1 MGAVFARDRLL
12 GSVAV
17 CALLAS
23 AGAAEAGGLAVR
35 EQSAIFQGLSFA
47 GDAAG
52 GALSSSFWNPAAIS
66 EAGWGL
72 QSESALSAILGSSE
86 VTPRAGTTFPSPG
99 GPVGAPPSFL
109 NEAEDIGRPALV
121 AASYYAYRLSPDL
134 VLGLAI
140 NAPFGL
146 STEADENWG
155 GQYHGRS
162 GKIFTIN
169 VNPMLS
175 YNLAPNLSVGVGVQI
190 QYGQIVFK
198 GNPNLAPGHPNA
210 GFDVDDIGFGATA
223 GLLWKPAPGTTIG
236 LGFRS
241 AIEHDFEGDFFVV
254 GGQLNLPVFPFAL
267 PFTDVGLEGSV
278 MLPEMVTLSLR
289 QALSPSTRLLASVEW
304 TNWSRLGTVTFNA
317 TSTGGAPPLR
327 PIAPGDAVSTF
338 EFNWHDGW
346 FFALGG
352 EYDYSPSLT
361 LRAGVAYEISPIH
374 NANERFS
381 LITDSDRIWLS
392 AGLSYRLSER
402 LAVDLAYSHI
412 FFEDASIDRATNTS
426 GAPLAL
432 VADVEQSADI
442 ISAGLRIKWGGEAP
456 LK

>member
-1 MGAVFARDRLL
+1 MFAFSRRCLQV
-12 GSVAV
+12 SVAAS
-17 CALLAS
+17 ALLVT
-23 AGAAEAGGLAVR
+23 AGDAVAGGLAVR

-52 GALSSSFWNPAAIS
+52 GTLSSSFWNPAALS
-66 EAGWGL
+66 VAGWGL

-86 VTPRAGTTFPSPG
+86 VTPRDGTTFPFGLPAT
-99 GPVGAPPSFL
+99 VDDT
-109 NEAEDIGRPALV
+109 EDIARPALV

-134 VLGLAI
+134 VLGLSI

-162 GKIFTIN
+162 GKIFTVN

-175 YNLAPNLSVGVGVQI
+175 YNLAPNLSVGVGVQV
-190 QYGQIVFK
+190 QYAQLVFK
-198 GNPNLAPGHPNA
+198 ANPNLLPDHPNA

-223 GLLWKPAPGTTIG
+223 GLLWRPAPGTAIG

-241 AIEHDFEGDFFVV
+241 AIEHDFEGDFFVS
-254 GGQLNLPVFPFAL
+254 GGQVTVPGPATFPFAS
-267 PFTDVGLEGSV
+267 VGLESNV

-289 QALSPSTRLLASVEW
+289 QDLSPTTRLLASVEW
-304 TNWSRLGTVTFNA
+304 TNWSRLGVVTLDA
-317 TSTGGAPPLR
+317 TSAGGAVVN
-327 PIAPGDAVSTF
+327 PIAPGDPVSTF

-346 FFALGG
+346 FFAVGG
-352 EYDYSPSLT
+352 EYDYSPNLT
-361 LRAGVAYEISPIH
+361 LRAGVAYEISPIQ
-374 NANERFS
+374 NADERFS
-381 LITDSDRIWLS
+381 LITDSDRVWVS
-392 AGLSYRLSER
+392 AGLSYKWSER
-402 LAVDLAYSHI
+402 IAFDLAYSHI
-412 FFEDASIDRATNTS
+412 FFDDAAIDRATNTS

-442 ISAGLRIKWGGEAP
+442 ISAGLRIKWGASAP